1 MPTSERKLKIA
12 HMLSHTAVNGV
23 GTSLEVLLRELH
35 ARGHELMLVHRPG
48 CWLADQT
55 ADLPIKR
62 LESRLKTRYGE
73 LYRVGDAIRTWGAD
87 VVHTH
92 GSTAHKYGAIYRVA
106 GRIPIVATAHSCH
119 FQLHW
124 IFNNR
129 VIAPSQITADYHHKV
144 NRVFRRN
151 LRIVYHAFDTT
162 TAPMASEADRADRR
176 AEMDLPHDAFILGM
190 TGSICERKNQTD
202 CVRVLDTLRKQGI
215 NAHLVLIGPPGEW
228 DYTKEMRAHIAEQ
241 QLEPFVHELGERQDT
256 IAVLA
261 ALDAYL
267 CTSVHEEGP
276 IATLEAMSVGLPV
289 ITSRIGCMPVVMA
302 DDKGGKVLPVG
313 DWRGMA
319 SFAGE
324 LAGDP
329 MRRRAL
335 GLEGHDQV
343 KNLLAPDAVIPQVEA
358 VYREVVKQR

>member
-1 MPTSERKLKIA
+1 
-12 HMLSHTAVNGV
+12 MLSHTAVNGV

-35 ARGHELMLVHRPG
+35 ARDHEIMLVHRPN
-48 CWLADQT
+48 CWLVDQIS
-55 ADLPIKR
+55 DLPIE
-62 LESRLKTRYGE
+62 LVESRLKTRYGE
-73 LYRVGDAIRTWGAD
+73 LYRVGDAIRSWGAD

-106 GRIPIVATAHSCH
+106 GKIPIVATAHACH

-151 LRIVYHAFDTT
+151 LRVIYHAFDTE
-162 TAPMASEADRADRR
+162 TAPLTTESERERSRADL
-176 AEMDLPHDAFILGM
+176 DLPHDAFVFAM
-190 TGSICERKNQTD
+190 TGSICERKNQID
-202 CVRVLDTLRKQGI
+202 CVRVLETLREKGVD
-215 NAHLVLIGPPGEW
+215 AHLVLIGPAGEW
-228 DYTKEMRAHIAEQ
+228 DYTKKMRDHIAER
-241 QLEPFVHELGERQDT
+241 QLGDFVHQLGERTDT
-256 IAVLA
+256 VAILSAM
-261 ALDAYL
+261 DAYL

-289 ITSRIGCMPVVMA
+289 ITSHIGCMPVVMA

-313 DWRGMA
+313 DWKAMA
-319 SFAGE
+319 DFAAD

-329 MRRRAL
+329 EQRQRL
-335 GLEGHDQV
+335 GAEGRNQV
-343 KNLLAPDAVIPQVEA
+343 KTILSPETIIPQVEA
-358 VYREVVKQR
+358 VYREVVK